1 MKKFLLVINT
11 ILIIVVI
18 GFTGLITLGF
28 LIGDK
33 SDYGMWIF
41 VLVFS
46 GLILFPLLVWRKKL
60 NQSKNP
66 NMNISPN
73 VQEERPQNV
82 ITEQPLKNETVELI
96 KSVES
101 KSDSPIPTE
110 PTTKES
116 ESEDKDKVL
125 YDFIELCLLGGELT
139 DKKKEVVLRK
149 SNELGIPEDECE
161 IMIDSILYKMNNQDE
176 S

>member
-1 MKKFLLVINT
+1 MKTLFLVINT
-11 ILIIVVI
+11 LLITLVI
-18 GFTGLITLGF
+18 GCIGLITLGF

-73 VQEERPQNV
+73 VQEERSQNV
-82 ITEQPLKNETVELI
+82 IPEHPLRNETVET
-96 KSVES
+96 KNSDES
-101 KSDSPIPTE
+101 ISDGPKISESP
-110 PTTKES
+110 KEEF
-116 ESEDKDKVL
+116 ESEDKEKIL
-125 YDFIELCLLGGELT
+125 SDFIELCILGGELT
-139 DKKKEVVLRK
+139 KKKKEVVLRK
-149 SNELGIPEDECE
+149 SNELGIPDDECE
-161 IMIDSILYKMNNQDE
+161 IMIDSILFKMKNQ
-176 S
+176 